1 METQPS
7 SEAARP
13 IAAYLPRIESL
24 VRQVIE
30 FGRFNVKFEIR
41 ELPPALSGEAGPESP
56 EVMVDFSGLDSDL
69 LLEAHAELLNAIE
82 YVVLKAVRLEEDL
95 FGKIT
100 FDCLGWRQER
110 IEELRLMAQVAADKV
125 VESGSPFSLGA
136 MNARERRV
144 VHLALRDRSE
154 VRTASEGFG
163 AERKVVIYP
172 AGMADRIAPAPAPRF
187 RRR

>member
-1 METQPS
+1 MESQPI
-7 SEAARP
+7 SEVVKP

-30 FGRFNVKFEIR
+30 FGRFSLKFEIR
-41 ELPPALSGEAGPESP
+41 SLPPGEDTPEAP

-82 YVVLKAVRLEEDL
+82 YVVLKAVRLEEGL

-100 FDCLGWRQER
+100 FDCLDWRQER
-110 IEELRLMAQVAADKV
+110 IQELRLMAQVAADRA
-125 VESGSPFSLGA
+125 VESGSPFPLSP
-136 MNARERRV
+136 MNPRERRV
-144 VHLALRDRSE
+144 VHLALRDRTE

-163 AERKVVIYP
+163 AERKVVILP
-172 AGMADRIAPAPAPRF
+172 AGMADRMAPDPPRS

>member
-1 METQPS
+1 MDSQPL
-7 SEAARP
+7 SEVTKP

-24 VRQVIE
+24 VRQLIE
-30 FGRFNVKFEIR
+30 FGRFSLKFEIHDI
-41 ELPPALSGEAGPESP
+41 PPGEYGPESP

-110 IEELRLMAQVAADKV
+110 IQELRLMAQVAADRV
-125 VESGSPFSLGA
+125 VESGSPFPLGP
-136 MNARERRV
+136 MNPRERRV
-144 VHLALRDRSE
+144 VHLTLRDRTE
-154 VRTASEGFG
+154 VHTASEGFG
-163 AERKVVIYP
+163 TERKVVILP
-172 AGMADRIAPAPAPRF
+172 AGMANRMAPTPPRS

>member
-1 METQPS
+1 MELHPS
-7 SEAARP
+7 SEVAKP

-24 VRQVIE
+24 VRQVID
-30 FGRFNVKFEIR
+30 FGRFNLKFEMR
-41 ELPPALSGEAGPESP
+41 ELPPAEDAPESP
-56 EVMVDFSGLDSDL
+56 EVMVDFSGLDCDL

-110 IEELRLMAQVAADKV
+110 IEELRLMAQVAADRV

-136 MNARERRV
+136 MNPRERRV

-163 AERKVVIYP
+163 ADRKVVIFP
-172 AGMADRIAPAPAPRF
+172 AAMADRIAPAPPRF

>member
-7 SEAARP
+7 SEIAKP
-13 IAAYLPRIESL
+13 IAAYLPRIEAL
-24 VRQVIE
+24 VRQVIV
-30 FGRFNVKFEIR
+30 FGRFALKFEIR
-41 ELPPALSGEAGPESP
+41 EIPPGEDGPESP

-110 IEELRLMAQVAADKV
+110 IQELRLMAQVAAERV
-125 VESGSPFSLGA
+125 VESGSPFPLGP
-136 MNARERRV
+136 MNPRERRV
-144 VHLALRDRSE
+144 VHLALRDRTE

-163 AERKVVIYP
+163 AERKVVILP
-172 AGMADRIAPAPAPRF
+172 AGMADRIAPPPPRS